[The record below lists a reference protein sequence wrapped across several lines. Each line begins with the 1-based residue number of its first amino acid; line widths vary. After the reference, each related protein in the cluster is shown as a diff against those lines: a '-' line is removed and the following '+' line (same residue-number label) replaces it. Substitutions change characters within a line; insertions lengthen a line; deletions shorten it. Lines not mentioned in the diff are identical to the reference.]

1 MSSNILLPKLQKIE
15 QLAQAGRWRR
25 MLHRPVRYWSS
36 LLWREVI
43 YSKNKKGKLRT
54 VATFFDVSMQLLLP
68 ASMDIYL
75 LGAKTHDSEIR
86 LTRWL
91 LQNLKEGQTFVDVGA
106 HFGFFSLLASKLVG
120 QGGKV
125 FAFEAAP
132 NTFQLLQ
139 KNTASFSNITPIH
152 SAVSD
157 QEGRMIFHEFPIL
170 YSEYN
175 TLHPEQFQ
183 AEEWFKKNQASKVQ
197 VPSIRLDNYL
207 VSHQLIPNCI
217 KIDVEGAE
225 EQVLNG
231 LVENLREHS
240 MTIIT
245 ECTLLSIDRHLSMQ
259 KNLAE
264 LQYFPFVI
272 SANGNL
278 EKVKQIEHYL
288 RQKNLESDNFVFQ
301 KV

>member
-1 MSSNILLPKLQKIE
+1 MSETLLEELQKLE
-15 QLAQAGRWRR
+15 QIARAGRWRR
-25 MLHRPVRYWSS
+25 LLHRPVAYLSS
-36 LLWREVI
+36 LLWRDLI
-43 YSKNKKGKLRT
+43 YKKTKKGQLRT
-54 VATFFDVSMQLLLP
+54 ASTFFDVPMQLLLP

-91 LQNLKEGQTFVDVGA
+91 LQNLKQGQTFVDVGA

-120 QGGKV
+120 AEGAV
-125 FAFEAAP
+125 LAFDAAP

-139 KNTASFSNITPIH
+139 KNTAPFSNITAIH
-152 SAVSD
+152 NAVSD
-157 QEGRMIFHEFPIL
+157 EEGVLTFHEFPIL

-175 TLHPEQFQ
+175 TLHPDQFQ
-183 AEEWFKKNQASKVQ
+183 EEQWFDENLATKVE
-197 VPSIRLDNYL
+197 VSSIRLDDFFVENKIKP
-207 VSHQLIPNCI
+207 SCI

-231 LVENLREHS
+231 LTNHLGRYE

-245 ECTLLSIDRHLSMQ
+245 ECTLLSIKRHLAMQ
-259 KNLAE
+259 NTLSK
-264 LQYFPFVI
+264 LQYFPFI
-272 SANGNL
+272 IGASGTL
-278 EKVKQIEHYL
+278 RRIEKIEVYL
-288 RQKNLESDNFVFQ
+288 QEKNLESDNFVFQ